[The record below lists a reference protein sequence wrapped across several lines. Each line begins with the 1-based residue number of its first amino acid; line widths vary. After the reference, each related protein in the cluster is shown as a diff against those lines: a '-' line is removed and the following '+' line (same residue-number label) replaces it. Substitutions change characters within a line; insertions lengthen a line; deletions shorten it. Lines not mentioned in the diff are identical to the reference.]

1 MPTADEQAVLE
12 TNLAFYRAFQ
22 TMDYEAMNE
31 LWARSVPVASVHPLG
46 ALVRGRED
54 VMEAWRLILSNPDQ
68 PLVLSGDARAVVTD
82 TFAYVTC
89 REVAGGTPLVS
100 TNMYVREA
108 GAWRIAHHHSSL
120 VVLESAPSE

>member
-1 MPTADEQAVLE
+1 MPTAEEQAVLE

-22 TMDYEAMNE
+22 TMDYAAMDE

-54 VMEAWRLILSNPDQ
+54 VMDAWRLILSNPDQ
-68 PLVLSGDARAVVTD
+68 PLVLSGDARVVVTGG
-82 TFAYVTC
+82 FAYVTC

-100 TNMYVREA
+100 TNLYVREA
-108 GAWRIAHHHSSL
+108 DGWRIAHHHSSL
-120 VVLESAPSE
+120 VVLEAGGPE